1 VERVDCMS
9 QEHDHG
15 PLDLCRQVIS
25 TLEIPV
31 MILDSRLLCLH
42 ANASFHETFRLREQ
56 DVSGVPLSQVDN
68 GLFSIDELRLLLE
81 ELLAGADAF
90 GGVDFELDLGGA
102 GSRIFSMSGARVE
115 QGPLG
120 KLVLLTLR
128 DVTDEKIAQRSQRD
142 SEAKYRVLYES
153 SRDAIMMLAPPNWR
167 FTAGNPATVRM
178 FRCSNEAEFVTL
190 GPWDLSPPTQPDGQ
204 RSAVKAGQNILQA
217 MENGSNFFEWT
228 HRRLDGEDFPATVL
242 LTRIKLQ
249 GRTLLQAT
257 VRENNTRDGVVLL
270 RSLIENIPTV
280 TYRCAADENWTM
292 QYISQEIE
300 KITGY
305 PPSDF
310 IGNRVRSFSSV
321 IHPDDRQAVADCV
334 WRDLGSQSPFTISY
348 RLVRADG
355 GIRWVFEKG
364 QGIFGAD
371 GALQFL
377 DGIIFDNTEQKMMD
391 EEQDRQ
397 RSHLEE
403 LVRSR
408 TAELRESEEKY
419 RSVVEQVSDGIFIYG
434 DGAFLFV
441 NEGMCAM
448 TGYSKSELYSMKL
461 LDIVHPRERTWLREQ
476 GVLKPA
482 DPDVPE
488 VFTVRLLKNHGE
500 PIQTETSVRT
510 VTYHDRRALL
520 GICRDIS
527 GIRKQ
532 VEETDRIQG
541 QESIGTSADDIAHDF
556 NNFLTVIL
564 GNISLAVTMVE
575 PESRIHEILSDSAMA
590 ASSASDL
597 TQQILALAG
606 GVEPVT
612 TGLRT
617 SGSPEEAM
625 PLDTKSPDTVQDV
638 HPPSDRNGRNNG
650 NGRPQDSRAHGGR
663 ILVMDDKAMVR
674 STAAVMLEH
683 LGYEV
688 ETAGDGR
695 EAVRLYRQSM
705 EDGRRFD
712 AVILDLTVPGG
723 MGGQETIGELRRLD
737 PSVRAAVSS
746 GYSSDPVMAEHRQH
760 GFRGVV
766 AKPYSLFKLAT
777 AMKEITRD

>member
-1 VERVDCMS
+1 VERVTCMS

-15 PLDLCRQVIS
+15 PLDLCHQVIS

-31 MILDSRLLCLH
+31 LILDSRLFCLH

-56 DVSGVPLSQVDN
+56 DVAGIPLSQVDN
-68 GLFSIDELRLLLE
+68 GLFHIDELRLLLE

-90 GGVDFELDLGGA
+90 GGVDLELDLGGA

-120 KLVLLTLR
+120 NLVLLALR
-128 DVTDEKIAQRSQRD
+128 DVTEEKSAQRSQRD

-190 GPWDLSPPTQPDGQ
+190 GPWDLSPPVQPDGQ
-204 RSAVKAGQNILQA
+204 RSAVKAGLNILQA

-280 TYRCAADENWTM
+280 TYRCTADEDWTM

-310 IGNRVRSFSSV
+310 IGNSIRSFSSV
-321 IHPDDRQAVADCV
+321 IHPDDRQAVTDCV

-364 QGIFGAD
+364 QGIFGED

-377 DGIIFDNTEQKMMD
+377 DGIIYDNTEQKLKD

-461 LDIVHPRERTWLREQ
+461 LDIVHPSERTGLRKQ

-488 VFTVRLLKNHGE
+488 VFTVRLVKNHGE

-527 GIRKQ
+527 DIRKQ
-532 VEETDRIQG
+532 DEERNRIQRL
-541 QESIGTSADDIAHDF
+541 ESIGTFAEGIAHDF
-556 NNFLTVIL
+556 NHVLTVIL
-564 GNISLAVTMVE
+564 GKISLAKTMVE
-575 PESRIHEILSDSAMA
+575 SDSRIHEILSDSEMA
-590 ASSASDL
+590 ASSASNL
-597 TQQILALAG
+597 TQQLLAFSSGGEPAG
-606 GVEPVT
+606 
-612 TGLRT
+612 TGFPAADSRGEASPPGLNG
-617 SGSPEEAM
+617 SGAVPEEH
-625 PLDTKSPDTVQDV
+625 Q
-638 HPPSDRNGRNNG
+638 PSDRNGRNG
-650 NGRPQDSRAHGGR
+650 ESGHPPDSRGHGGR

-695 EAVRLYRQSM
+695 EAIQLYKQSM

-723 MGGQETIGELRRLD
+723 MGGQEAIGELRHLD
-737 PSVRAAVSS
+737 PSIRAAVSS

-766 AKPYSLFKLAT
+766 AKPYSLFKLA
-777 AMKEITRD
+777 AVMKEITRD